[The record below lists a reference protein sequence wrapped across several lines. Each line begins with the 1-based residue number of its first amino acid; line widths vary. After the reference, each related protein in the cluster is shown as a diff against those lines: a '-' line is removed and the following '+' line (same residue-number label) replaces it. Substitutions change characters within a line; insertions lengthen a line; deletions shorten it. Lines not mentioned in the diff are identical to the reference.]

1 MAENETPKDR
11 LVKIENAIDEQERAR
26 ENGKGRDALERA
38 ERELE
43 DAIFDESFDD
53 EDAVSRYLD
62 EERNVDD

>member
-1 MAENETPKDR
+1 MPKNETPKDR
-11 LVKIENAIDEQERAR
+11 LVKIENAIDEHERAR

-43 DAIFDESFDD
+43 AIFDEPFDD

>member
-11 LVKIENAIDEQERAR
+11 LVKIENAIDEHERAR

-43 DAIFDESFDD
+43 DAIYGESSDD
-53 EDAVSRYLD
+53 EEAVSRYLD
-62 EERNVDD
+62 EEKDVDD